1 MKISSALISTGLAV
15 ALAIGPG
22 LYLVPDLR
30 EDHAALSQGEQTRD
44 PATGTAKGEPMPTAK
59 KPPQSRGFIL

>member
-30 EDHAALSQGEQTRD
+30 EDHAALFRENDQEPGNRNGE
-44 PATGTAKGEPMPTAK
+44 G
-59 KPPQSRGFIL
+59 